1 MVPVRVF
8 RKMSKYL
15 KVSSSD
21 KDKKASLSSVF
32 LIFFT
37 VYVAA
42 ADAGGGA
49 AVRGELLFLFL
60 RFPFFVHVWFTSG
73 FLISLIIAQV
83 FGGGKMTRTDV

>member
-32 LIFFT
+32 CFFT

-42 ADAGGGA
+42 ADAGDGA
-49 AVRGELLFLFL
+49 AVRGELFFYSAISFLFMCGL
-60 RFPFFVHVWFTSG
+60 PRFFN
-73 FLISLIIAQV
+73 
-83 FGGGKMTRTDV
+83 

>member
-32 LIFFT
+32 FVFFA
-37 VYVAA
+37 VYVTA
-42 ADAGGGA
+42 ADAGDGTSVG
-49 AVRGELLFLFL
+49 GEL
-60 RFPFFVHVWFTSG
+60 FFYFCDFFFIHVWFTS
-73 FLISLIIAQV
+73 V
-83 FGGGKMTRTDV
+83 F

>member
-32 LIFFT
+32 CFFT

-42 ADAGGGA
+42 ADAGDGA
-49 AVRGELLFLFL
+49 AVRVNCFLFCD
-60 RFPFFVHVWFTSG
+60 FFFVHVWFTS
-73 FLISLIIAQV
+73 V
-83 FGGGKMTRTDV
+83 F

>member
-32 LIFFT
+32 LFFFA
-37 VYVAA
+37 VYVTT
-42 ADAGGGA
+42 ADAGDGTSVG
-49 AVRGELLFLFL
+49 GEL
-60 RFPFFVHVWFTSG
+60 FFYFCDFFFIHVWFTS
-73 FLISLIIAQV
+73 V
-83 FGGGKMTRTDV
+83 F

>member
-32 LIFFT
+32 CFFT

-42 ADAGGGA
+42 ADAGDGA
-49 AVRGELLFLFL
+49 AVRGEL
-60 RFPFFVHVWFTSG
+60 FFISAISFCSCVVYLG

>member
-32 LIFFT
+32 CFFT

-42 ADAGGGA
+42 ADAGDGA
-49 AVRGELLFLFL
+49 AVRGELFFY
-60 RFPFFVHVWFTSG
+60 FCDFFFVHVWFTS
-73 FLISLIIAQV
+73 V
-83 FGGGKMTRTDV
+83 F

>member
-21 KDKKASLSSVF
+21 KDKKASFFVF
-32 LIFFT
+32 FP

-42 ADAGGGA
+42 ADAGDGA
-49 AVRGELLFLFL
+49 AVRGELFFY
-60 RFPFFVHVWFTSG
+60 FCDFFFVHVWFTS
-73 FLISLIIAQV
+73 V
-83 FGGGKMTRTDV
+83 F

>member
-32 LIFFT
+32 CFFT
-37 VYVAA
+37 VYVACPQMRVMEQRSGVNWFFYFC
-42 ADAGGGA
+42 DF
-49 AVRGELLFLFL
+49 FLFMCGL
-60 RFPFFVHVWFTSG
+60 PR

-83 FGGGKMTRTDV
+83 FGVGKMTRTDV

>member
-32 LIFFT
+32 LFFSPST
-37 VYVAA
+37 SVAA
-42 ADAGGGA
+42 ADAGDGA
-49 AVRGELLFLFL
+49 AVGGELFFY
-60 RFPFFVHVWFTSG
+60 FCDFFFVHVWFTS
-73 FLISLIIAQV
+73 V
-83 FGGGKMTRTDV
+83 F

>member
-32 LIFFT
+32 FRFFYT

-42 ADAGGGA
+42 ADAGDGA
-49 AVRGELLFLFL
+49 AVRGEL
-60 RFPFFVHVWFTSG
+60 FFFISAISFFGSCVVYLG
-73 FLISLIIAQV
+73 F
-83 FGGGKMTRTDV
+83 FN